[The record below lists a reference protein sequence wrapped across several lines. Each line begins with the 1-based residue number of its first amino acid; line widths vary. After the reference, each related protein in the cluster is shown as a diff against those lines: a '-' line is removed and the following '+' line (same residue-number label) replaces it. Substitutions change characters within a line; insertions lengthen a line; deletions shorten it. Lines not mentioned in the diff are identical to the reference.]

1 MRRSRFIAFVNLF
14 VVLVV
19 SAFPA
24 CPRKKS
30 TFRSAR
36 PARPWDTDR
45 FGSPGSRVSFERQG
59 LDAQVVLL
67 RGTPPTVQALVAGSV
82 YVGGATPDA
91 VMEVT
96 ERGVDLAMVVG
107 VINGLSHAIMGG
119 KNFKRYEDLR
129 GATIGGQSLTS
140 GITFPLK
147 QVLKSKG
154 LEYPRDY
161 KLVSI
166 GGTADL
172 FAALS
177 SGQIA
182 AAPLAIPISFA
193 AEEAGFNL
201 IGWYRDVLPNYQ
213 LTALTVKRSWAEANR
228 PLMIRFAK
236 GMAMAMRWIYENK
249 EPAIDFLAKEMKLK
263 PAHARR
269 GWEYYTTNR
278 LWYPDADINIEGVNT
293 LIRIYSE
300 QGQLKGTPSAAKY
313 IDQSYL
319 REALKDLRSK

>member
-1 MRRSRFIAFVNLF
+1 MRRSRFIASVNLF
-14 VVLVV
+14 VVLAV
-19 SAFPA
+19 SHVPCLSQEKVNFPIGA
-24 CPRKKS
+24 SSKTLGYGPLWVAWKQG
-30 TFRSAR
+30 F
-36 PARPWDTDR
+36 
-45 FGSPGSRVSFERQG
+45 FERQG

-67 RGTPPTVQALVAGSV
+67 RGTPPSVQALVAGSV

-96 ERGVDLAMVVG
+96 ERGIDLAMVVG

-119 KNFKRYEDLR
+119 KNYKSYEDLR

-140 GITFPLK
+140 GITFPLR

-236 GMAMAMRWIYENK
+236 GMALAMRWIYENK
-249 EPAIDFLAKEMKLK
+249 EPAINFLAKEMKLK

-278 LWYPDADINIEGVNT
+278 LWYPDADINIDGVNT